1 MFSTY
6 LHAPLSW
13 SCDKVK
19 QFYSEGPQ
27 YWGHTSFHETRA
39 FCYSQPII
47 MTLLLSYKV
56 YIQLMLLVSLAHLI
70 CFPIRC

>member
-19 QFYSEGPQ
+19 QFYSGGLQ
-27 YWGHTSFHETRA
+27 CWGHTSFHETRA
-39 FCYSQPII
+39 VCYSQPII

-56 YIQLMLLVSLAHLI
+56 YIQLMLLVSLTHLI